1 VGILV
6 FEALVYL
13 IFGSGEEQS
22 WNRLNDTVASA
33 DNSMVDPELLTKQES
48 KETTEL

>member
-1 VGILV
+1 VGILA

-22 WNRLNDTVASA
+22 WNRSNDAIAPA
-33 DNSMVDPELLTKQES
+33 DNNAVDPELLTKQDSE
-48 KETTEL
+48 KITEL